1 MKNEFLFQLERM
13 GHLMNLRELEG
24 EMNQIISERVRGDF
38 SKMDKIIV
46 RVFDNR
52 QPESDASPPLKSL
65 GKMPLDVAIQKFR

>member
-1 MKNEFLFQLERM
+1 MKNEFLFQLEKM
-13 GHLMNLRELEG
+13 GHLMNLRELES
-24 EMNQIISERVRGDF
+24 EMNTIISERVRGDF
-38 SKMDKIIV
+38 AKMDKIIV

>member
-24 EMNQIISERVRGDF
+24 EMNEIIAERLHGDF
-38 SKMDKIIV
+38 RKLDKLIV
-46 RVFDNR
+46 RVYDNR
-52 QPESDASPPLKSL
+52 QPESEASPPLKSL